1 MSIASDKLRE
11 MTQVAPGQVEEIGN
25 SIGQV
30 EDQITEQTEEI
41 AAVTDA
47 VCTATTDDLTAYLEG
62 DKLTELQALWPAVPG
77 SLGPVYY
84 VEGGTYG
91 TINYST
97 GNITD
102 WEFRQDNLVIPPLPA
117 PPVPSPAYYV
127 RYAYEGVGWD
137 SDATIIELV
146 DDFAFGNDYLTRPLT
161 SGASYGM
168 IPYKENLESAK
179 DLLQENQDKVADSI
193 DVFNRY
199 AS

>member
-47 VCTATTDDLTAYLEG
+47 VCTATTDDLTAYLDG
-62 DKLTELQALWPAVPG
+62 PKLLEIQLTYPTAYIL
-77 SLGPVYY
+77 Y
-84 VEGGTYG
+84 GGTYG
-91 TINYST
+91 TINYTT

-102 WEFRQDNLVIPPLPA
+102 WAYWVDITPVPPPIL
-117 PPVPSPAYYV
+117 PPVP
-127 RYAYEGVGWD
+127 
-137 SDATIIELV
+137 TIVYSYTPGDDPTIDELV